1 MTRKELIEM
10 LVEDTGFKKVDVEH
24 FLDSL
29 VDVAAA
35 ELLGGGKVPL
45 PGIGKLQANQRDAR
59 AGRNPKT
66 GQAIRI
72 PARITVKFT
81 AAQSFKDSLRG

>member
-10 LVEDTGFKKVDVEH
+10 LAEDTGFKKAEVEL

-45 PGIGKLQANQRDAR
+45 PGIGKLTASQRNER
-59 AGRNPKT
+59 AGHNPKT
-66 GQAIRI
+66 GKPIRI
-72 PARITVKFT
+72 PARMAVKFT